1 MTKTHSPRPALRL
14 AAPYRAWTPA
24 TVTCAAFGLAL
35 FASPSAPAWA
45 HAGQPG
51 HAHTSTSAMPE
62 DTGILPRA
70 QIPEAA
76 VGDAWS
82 RRTPTDTTDPTN
94 PSKPRGNQAPSQV
107 DDARP
112 TDEPDAEGAAPPP
125 HKPPRRNNA
134 ATAVDEVR
142 PTKTHVDEPRGL
154 SAMAK
159 AQRPKLIT
167 AWHGFFRAVGEVVED
182 DPSGFIGKNDGFRV
196 GNVRLGFSARYGDL
210 DTFLSIEGAVA
221 RSQSFNDPNAELSVG
236 LRDAFLGYKFSSLL
250 SLRAGRFKT
259 PYDLG
264 ELEPTGLRVFI
275 DSPLES
281 RGVEA
286 TRGFVTPGL
295 SGGRQIGVML
305 FSDRL
310 GLTKD
315 GFDLGYVLALT
326 NGFTGDRVFNDND
339 HFAGHARVTLHYADW
354 LSVNGAGFIDRR
366 TSGTLP
372 NLFDDDVIGAEGSLQ
387 VAWSGLRVEGQF
399 LFQHRD
405 PVTAATGAYDAWGF
419 HAQAAYLLFDALE
432 PGYRFALLE
441 PNSRVADDQVNEH
454 TIGLTYY
461 FDDIPLRL
469 TANGTLAFEQRAVNN
484 HRVAMMAQFI
494 F

>member
-1 MTKTHSPRPALRL
+1 MTKTHSPRLDPRP
-14 AAPYRAWTPA
+14 AAPRRAWAPA
-24 TVTCAAFGLAL
+24 TIACATLGLAL
-35 FASPSAPAWA
+35 AAAPASA
-45 HAGQPG
+45 HDGRPG

-62 DTGILPRA
+62 DTGVLPRA

-94 PSKPRGNQAPSQV
+94 PSKPRGTQPPSQV

-112 TDEPDAEGAAPPP
+112 VVEPEAEGSAPPP
-125 HKPPRRNNA
+125 HKPPRRNNSA
-134 ATAVDEVR
+134 SALDEAR

-221 RSQSFNDPNAELSVG
+221 RSLSFNDPNAELSVG
-236 LRDAFLGYKFSSLL
+236 LRDAFLGYKFHEML

-305 FSDRL
+305 FSDRM
-310 GLTKD
+310 GLSKD

-339 HFAGHARVTLHYADW
+339 HFAGHARLTLHYSDW
-354 LSVNGAGFIDRR
+354 LSLNGAGFIDRR
-366 TSGTLP
+366 TNGTLP
-372 NLFDDDVIGAEGSLQ
+372 NLFDDDVVGAEGSLQ
-387 VAWSGLRVEGQF
+387 ISWSGLRVEGQF
-399 LFQHRD
+399 LFQRRD

-419 HAQAAYLLFDALE
+419 HAQAAYLLFDSLE